1 MTAVATPPTATAV
14 APGHG
19 CATVARTLGETP
31 EGTAT
36 PMRSWLLIEHPEAWA
51 RDVADRVLAR
61 VLPKPRLRELAE
73 LRRRYGLRPLLV
85 RRPGYRAG
93 RPARR
98 TVLVGG
104 VGSGG
109 VGSVGSV
116 GGVGSVGSVGS
127 AGSAGGPTGRWLER
141 LELDDLREL
150 ADLDLAAVATG
161 TGGLGTP
168 VTGALFGVCTH
179 GSKDMC
185 CATMGRPVAKAL
197 ADAAPG
203 RVWETTHL
211 GGDRFAGNVLVL
223 PSGFLYGHVSA
234 ATAAKLAA
242 ASDDGRVLPE
252 LLRGRTS
259 VDIRTQV
266 AEIAV
271 RRVTGLHG
279 VDDVEP
285 LGTDETGL
293 VVVRAGGTRMG
304 VRLGRHPLGVCG
316 TSRCAGPTTP
326 CGYSVDELV
335 DLP

>member
-1 MTAVATPPTATAV
+1 MTVAPAATAS
-14 APGHG
+14 PRISPPPG
-19 CATVARTLGETP
+19 CATVARKLGEPP

-36 PMRSWLLIEHPEAWA
+36 PMRSWLLIEHPEAWSH
-51 RDVADRVLAR
+51 DVADRVLRTA
-61 VLPKPRLRELAE
+61 LAPARLRELAE
-73 LRRRYGLRPLLV
+73 LRRRAGLRPLLA

-93 RPARR
+93 PRRRR
-98 TVLVGG
+98 TVLI
-104 VGSGG
+104 GSTHPGR
-109 VGSVGSV
+109 
-116 GGVGSVGSVGS
+116 
-127 AGSAGGPTGRWLER
+127 RWLER
-141 LELDDLREL
+141 LEITDLREL
-150 ADLDLAAVATG
+150 AALDLEAVAAG
-161 TGGLGTP
+161 TGGLGEP
-168 VTGALFGVCTH
+168 VTGSVFGVCTH
-179 GSKDMC
+179 GAKDMC
-185 CATMGRPVAKAL
+185 CATLGRPVARAL
-197 ADAAPG
+197 AEVAPG
-203 RVWETTHL
+203 QVWETTHL

-223 PSGFLYGHVSA
+223 PDGFLYGHVTVSSA
-234 ATAAKLAA
+234 TRVAA
-242 ASDDGRVLPE
+242 AAAEGRVLPD

-259 VDIRTQV
+259 VGMRSQV

-293 VVVRAGGTRMG
+293 VVVRAGGARIG

>member
-1 MTAVATPPTATAV
+1 MTAVASPPPATAV
-14 APGHG
+14 TPHG

-36 PMRSWLLIEHPEAWA
+36 PMRSWLLIEHPEAWT
-51 RDVADRVLAR
+51 RDVADRVLAGA
-61 VLPKPRLRELAE
+61 LPRPRLRELAE
-73 LRRRYGLRPLLV
+73 LRRRHGLRPLLV

-104 VGSGG
+104 VG
-109 VGSVGSV
+109 
-116 GGVGSVGSVGS
+116 
-127 AGSAGGPTGRWLER
+127 GGPAGRWLER
-141 LELDDLREL
+141 LELADLREL
-150 ADLDLAAVATG
+150 ADLDLGAVATG

-168 VTGALFGVCTH
+168 VTGAVFGVCTH

-185 CATMGRPVAKAL
+185 CATLGRPVAKAL

-223 PSGFLYGHVSA
+223 PAGFLYGHVSA

-259 VDIRTQV
+259 VDMRAQV

-285 LGTDETGL
+285 VGEDGTGL
-293 VVVRAGGTRMG
+293 VVVRAGGARIG

-335 DLP
+335 DLA

>member
-1 MTAVATPPTATAV
+1 
-14 APGHG
+14 
-19 CATVARTLGETP
+19 
-31 EGTAT
+31 
-36 PMRSWLLIEHPEAWA
+36 MRSWLLIEHPEAWA
-51 RDVADRVLAR
+51 RDVADRVLAGA
-61 VLPKPRLRELAE
+61 LPQPRLRELAE
-73 LRRRYGLRPLLV
+73 LRRHGLRPLLV

-104 VGSGG
+104 V
-109 VGSVGSV
+109 
-116 GGVGSVGSVGS
+116 
-127 AGSAGGPTGRWLER
+127 AGSAGRWLER
-141 LELDDLREL
+141 LELTDLREL
-150 ADLDLAAVATG
+150 ADVDLRAVAAG
-161 TGGLGTP
+161 TGGLGTA
-168 VTGALFGVCTH
+168 VTGAVFGVCTH

-185 CATMGRPVAKAL
+185 CATLGRPVAKAL
-197 ADAAPG
+197 AEAAPG

-223 PSGFLYGHVSA
+223 PAGFLYGHVSA
-234 ATAAKLAA
+234 RTAARLAS

-259 VDIRTQV
+259 VGMRAQV

-285 LGTDETGL
+285 VGEDGTGL
-293 VVVRAGGTRMG
+293 VVVRAGGGRMG

>member
-1 MTAVATPPTATAV
+1 M
-14 APGHG
+14 
-19 CATVARTLGETP
+19 AR
-31 EGTAT
+31 A
-36 PMRSWLLIEHPEAWA
+36 
-51 RDVADRVLAR
+51 
-61 VLPKPRLRELAE
+61 
-73 LRRRYGLRPLLV
+73 
-85 RRPGYRAG
+85 
-93 RPARR
+93 
-98 TVLVGG
+98 
-104 VGSGG
+104 
-109 VGSVGSV
+109 
-116 GGVGSVGSVGS
+116 
-127 AGSAGGPTGRWLER
+127 GRWLER
-141 LELDDLREL
+141 LELADLREL
-150 ADLDLAAVATG
+150 ADLDLGAVATG

-168 VTGALFGVCTH
+168 VTGAVFGVCTH

-185 CATMGRPVAKAL
+185 CATLGRPVAKAL

-223 PSGFLYGHVSA
+223 PAGFLYGHVSA

-259 VDIRTQV
+259 VDMRAQV

-285 LGTDETGL
+285 VGEDGTGL
-293 VVVRAGGTRMG
+293 VVVRAGGARIG

-335 DLP
+335 DLA

>member
-1 MTAVATPPTATAV
+1 MTAVASPPPATAV
-14 APGHG
+14 APAHG

-61 VLPKPRLRELAE
+61 AMPRPRLRELAE

-104 VGSGG
+104 VGS
-109 VGSVGSV
+109 
-116 GGVGSVGSVGS
+116 VGSVGS
-127 AGSAGGPTGRWLER
+127 AGGPAGRWLER

-197 ADAAPG
+197 AEAAPG

-223 PSGFLYGHVSA
+223 PSGFLYGHVSV

-259 VDIRTQV
+259 VDMRTQV

-293 VVVRAGGTRMG
+293 VVVRAGGARIG

-326 CGYSVDELV
+326 CGYSVEELV

>member
-1 MTAVATPPTATAV
+1 MTAVASPPTPTAV
-14 APGHG
+14 APAHG

-61 VLPKPRLRELAE
+61 ALPPARLRELAV
-73 LRRRYGLRPLLV
+73 LRGRYGLRPLLV

-93 RPARR
+93 PPARR
-98 TVLVGG
+98 SVLVGG
-104 VGSGG
+104 V
-109 VGSVGSV
+109 
-116 GGVGSVGSVGS
+116 
-127 AGSAGGPTGRWLER
+127 GGPTGRWLER
-141 LELDDLREL
+141 LDLDDLREL
-150 ADLDLAAVATG
+150 AELDLAAVATG
-161 TGGLGTP
+161 AGGLGTRI
-168 VTGALFGVCTH
+168 TGAVFGVCTH

-185 CATMGRPVAKAL
+185 CATLGRPVAKAL
-197 ADAAPG
+197 AEAAPG

-223 PSGFLYGHVSA
+223 PAGFLYGHVGT
-234 ATAAKLAA
+234 ATAGKLAA
-242 ASDDGRVLPE
+242 ASDNGRVLPE

-259 VDIRTQV
+259 VDMRAQV

-279 VDDVEP
+279 IDDVEP
-285 LGTDETGL
+285 IRTDETGM
-293 VVVRAGGTRMG
+293 VVVRAGGAPMG

-316 TSRCAGPTTP
+316 TSRCAGPTAP

-335 DLP
+335 DLT